1 MTVSGMAGRRFEAGV
16 LAAAYVSALG
26 NLISNVMPLLLGALA
41 DRYGLPDGALGQLN
55 AAFIAATMV
64 TGLTA
69 PYWVP
74 RFDWRIANYV
84 ATAGAV
90 AALVIGTGAATI
102 AALLILFT
110 ALGLFLGTLAL
121 TSFAA
126 LGETRFPNRSYATG
140 VTIQSLLAAVA
151 NMGISVVLL
160 PYWGVSGI
168 WLGLAL
174 LIASGAV
181 ATRHHPRCGVAA
193 PAPALDHSTPRGHVF
208 TLAAL
213 PAMLTLFSIA
223 LVIGGIQ
230 GYWAFVE
237 RIGVGHGLAAE
248 AVAATLSLCAVASIV
263 NSAVVAWI
271 GDRVQALT
279 IIIAGTAIVNL
290 SFFLLSFPG
299 IVPFVASNILF
310 ASAFGLLVPSYWA
323 VLKRVDATDR
333 LFVAGPA
340 AASAGAVAVS
350 LIAGTVIGA
359 GGYVGL
365 TIFDGALTIV
375 AALLAAVAGAAMRG
389 KRMPCEGEGG
399 EEQPA

>member
-1 MTVSGMAGRRFEAGV
+1 MRLSERAGRRFEQGV

-26 NLISNVMPLLLGALA
+26 NLLSNVMPLLLGALA
-41 DRYGLPDGALGQLN
+41 DRYGLSDGALGQFN

-64 TGLTA
+64 TGLSA

-84 ATAGAV
+84 AIAGAV
-90 AALVIGTGAATI
+90 VALVIGTGAATI
-102 AALLILFT
+102 TSLLILFA
-110 ALGLFLGTLAL
+110 ALGLFLGTLL
-121 TSFAA
+121 PTSFAA

-140 VTIQSLLAAVA
+140 VTMQSLLAAVA
-151 NMGISVVLL
+151 NIAISVVVL

-168 WLGLAL
+168 LLGLAL
-174 LIASGAV
+174 LVASGV
-181 ATRHHPRCGVAA
+181 IATAHHPRCGVAA
-193 PAPALDHSTPRGHVF
+193 PAPASDHSTPRGHLL
-208 TLAAL
+208 TPAAL
-213 PAMLTLFSIA
+213 PAMLTLFAIA

-248 AVAATLSLCAVASIV
+248 AVAATLSLCAVASII
-263 NSAVVAWI
+263 NSAAVAWI
-271 GDRVQALT
+271 GDRVRAVT

-290 SFFLLSFPG
+290 SFFLLTFPG
-299 IVPFVASNILF
+299 LVPFVASNILF
-310 ASAFGLLVPSYWA
+310 ASGFGLLVPSYWA

-333 LFVAGPA
+333 LFVVGPA

-350 LIAGTVIGA
+350 LVAGTVIGA

-365 TIFDGALTIV
+365 TIFDGALTVV
-375 AALLAAVAGAAMRG
+375 AALLAIAAGAAMGRTRVRG
-389 KRMPCEGEGG
+389 KGSG
-399 EEQPA
+399 EQPA

>member
-1 MTVSGMAGRRFEAGV
+1 MTALEKARSRFEKGV

-26 NLISNVMPLLLGALA
+26 NLLSNVMPLLLGALA
-41 DRYGLPDGALGQLN
+41 DRYGLSDGALGQFN
-55 AAFIAATMV
+55 AAFIAATMI
-64 TGLTA
+64 TGLSA

-74 RFDWRIANYV
+74 RFDWRVTNYL
-84 ATAGAV
+84 AIAGAV
-90 AALVIGTGAATI
+90 AALVLGTGATTI
-102 AALLILFT
+102 ATLLILFA
-110 ALGLFLGTLAL
+110 ALGLFLGAL
-121 TSFAA
+121 LPTSFAA

-140 VTIQSLLAAVA
+140 VTMQSILAAVA
-151 NMGISVVLL
+151 NIGISVVLI

-168 WLGLAL
+168 LLGLAL
-174 LIASGAV
+174 MIASGAI
-181 ATRHHPRCGVAA
+181 AIRRHPRGGVAP
-193 PAPALDHSTPRGHVF
+193 PAPASDYSTPRGHLL
-208 TLAAL
+208 TRAAL
-213 PAMLTLFSIA
+213 PAMLTLLAIA

-248 AVAATLSLCAVASIV
+248 AIAATLSLCALASIV

-271 GDRVQALT
+271 GDRVHALA
-279 IIIAGTAIVNL
+279 IIVAGTAIVNL
-290 SFFLLSFPG
+290 SFFLLTFPG

-350 LIAGTVIGA
+350 LVAGTVIGA
-359 GGYVGL
+359 GGYIGL
-365 TIFDGALTIV
+365 TIFDGALTMA
-375 AALLAAVAGAAMRG
+375 AALLAIVAGAAMNRA
-389 KRMPCEGEGG
+389 RMRDEREGG
-399 EEQPA
+399 GQPA